1 MAFGIKEL
9 QNHERPTTPTS
20 PALTNR
26 RNSVLFHSQ
35 VFILLF
41 LPLTLFAYY
50 RLAANGVLREYWLI
64 AASLVFYGW
73 WDVRFLPL
81 MLGQTLI
88 SWALARL
95 YFKIGGRWLL
105 QLAVVGNLLVL
116 GLFKYLDF
124 GISILEDVSG
134 LSFPRSGLIL
144 PIGISFY
151 TFQLISYL
159 VDAMR
164 GEAPAYGLRRFVLF
178 ITIFPHLVAG
188 PVVRHNEIIS
198 QFDLDPLRPGVAERM
213 AKGLSLFV
221 LAMAVKVLVADR
233 LAVDA
238 DAVFA
243 AAAVAPTSFL
253 DAWRAMLAFGFQIFF
268 DFAAYTQ
275 MAIGVALMMGLV
287 LPRNFDQPYRALTV
301 QDFWRRW
308 HMSLSRFLRDYVYIP
323 LGGSR
328 NGTLRYILASLGT
341 MGLCGLWHGAG
352 WNFVLWGGGH
362 GIALIICR
370 YWQKAGLRLPGTI
383 AWLLTFTFAIVMFG
397 LFRAPDLTVAGGML
411 SGAVGMNGLGTLWE
425 EEFLILLLV
434 AAVLALWPQNGED
447 FIATW
452 LRPWRIVGA
461 GVATALAFL
470 VLEVGKGQPT
480 SFIYFQF

>member
-1 MAFGIKEL
+1 
-9 QNHERPTTPTS
+9 
-20 PALTNR
+20 
-26 RNSVLFHSQ
+26 VLFHSQ

-41 LPLTLFAYY
+41 LPLTLLVYY
-50 RLAANGVLREYWLI
+50 RLAEYVVFREYWLI
-64 AASLVFYGW
+64 AASLFFYGW

-81 MLGQTLI
+81 MLGQTLA
-88 SWALARL
+88 SWALARF
-95 YFKIGGRWLL
+95 YFRTGRKAFLL
-105 QLAVVGNLLVL
+105 LAVVGNLAIL

-124 GISILEDVSG
+124 GVSILEDLSG
-134 LSFPRSGLIL
+134 VAFARSELIL

-159 VDAMR
+159 VDARR
-164 GEAPAYGLRRFVLF
+164 GEAPAYELRRFVLF

-198 QFDLDPLRPGVAERM
+198 QFDLDPLRPGLGNRLAR
-213 AKGLSLFV
+213 GLSLFV
-221 LAMAVKVLVADR
+221 LAMAIKVLVADR

-243 AAAVAPTSFL
+243 IAAASPASFL
-253 DAWRAMLAFGFQIFF
+253 DAWRGMLAFALQIFF

-275 MAIGVALMMGLV
+275 MAIGVALMMGLT
-287 LPRNFDQPYRALTV
+287 LPRNFDQPYRALSI

-308 HMSLSRFLRDYVYIP
+308 HMSLSRFLRDYVYVP

-328 NGTLRYILASLGT
+328 QGNVRYVQASLAT

-352 WNFVLWGGGH
+352 WNFILWGFGH

-370 YWQKAGLRLPGTI
+370 YWKRAGLRLPAMA
-383 AWLLTFTFAIVMFG
+383 AWLLTFTFAVVLFG
-397 LFRAPDLTVAGGML
+397 LFRAPDLATAGRLL
-411 SGAVGMNGLGTLWE
+411 SGALGMNGLGGPWE
-425 EEFLILLLV
+425 SEFLTLLCI

-447 FIATW
+447 FVESW
-452 LRPWRIVGA
+452 LRPWRVAGA
-461 GVATALAFL
+461 GVALALVFL
-470 VLEVGKGQPT
+470 VLEVGKGQPAA
-480 SFIYFQF
+480 FIYFQF